1 MNKKTKT
8 MFVLQPGGF
17 GSGAA
22 VFTTYEYEDYS
33 QVNEATAPQAEVQS
47 APAACQSIE
56 NRNWTRAVVRLPEV
70 LRRSV
75 WSPLARRVQK
85 LGQAA

>member
-17 GSGAA
+17 GSGAT
-22 VFTTYEYEDYS
+22 VFSTYEYENHSD
-33 QVNEATAPQAEVQS
+33 VVENPAPPDEFP
-47 APAACQSIE
+47 APAARQTIA
-56 NRNWTRAVVRLPEV
+56 NRNWTQAVVRLPEV

>member
-33 QVNEATAPQAEVQS
+33 EVAENTASQAELQS
-47 APAACQSIE
+47 VGPVCQTVE

-75 WSPLARRVQK
+75 WSPLARRLHK
-85 LGQAA
+85 LAQAA